1 MASIEDLKSEISLKG
16 GPALPTLYS
25 VYLPSFNSANAESVN
40 VLCSAVNLPGRQIMT
55 QERRIGTIMEKVAY
69 DQAYDDV
76 NISFYLLN
84 NYGMR
89 RYFEEWQ
96 NLAIN
101 QKTYE
106 VGYKTEYAKDVKIS
120 QLNRDGAVVYQL
132 TLQDAFPTTLD
143 QIELRNDLVDQ
154 LIQLNVQLSY
164 KNWTSDTTL
173 SEPIS
178 GASQRSGLGP
188 TFSGLGNTITNTIAG
203 GVNQAVADIAQ
214 DTTNRINSFIN
225 NIF

>member
-1 MASIEDLKSEISLKG
+1 MASIEELKG
-16 GPALPTLYS
+16 EIGLKKGMALPTLYS
-25 VYLPSFNSANAESVN
+25 VVLPSFSSASTESIN
-40 VLCSAVNLPGRQIMT
+40 ILCSGVNLPGRQIMT

-76 NISFYLLN
+76 NMSFYLLN

-101 QKTYE
+101 QNTYE
-106 VGYKTEYAKDVKIS
+106 VGYKSDYAKDVKIT
-120 QLNRDGAVVYQL
+120 QLDRDGNSVYTL

-143 QIELRNDLVDQ
+143 QIELKNELVDQ
-154 LIQLNVQLSY
+154 IIQLNVQLSY
-164 KNWTSDTTL
+164 KNWKSDQSL
-173 SEPIS
+173 SGPLVGSAI
-178 GASQRSGLGP
+178 RSGLG
-188 TFSGLGNTITNTIAG
+188 TSFSGLGKTTISTIAQ
-203 GVNQAVADIAQ
+203 NTQNA
-214 DTTNRINSFIN
+214 INSFTA

>member
-40 VLCSAVNLPGRQIMT
+40 VLCSGVNLPGRQIMT

-120 QLNRDGAVVYQL
+120 QLNRDGTIVYQL

-143 QIELRNDLVDQ
+143 QIELKNDLVDQ

-164 KNWTSDTTL
+164 KNWTSDTSL
-173 SEPIS
+173 SGPIS

-188 TFSGLGNTITNTIAG
+188 SFSGFGNTITNTIAG

>member
-1 MASIEDLKSEISLKG
+1 
-16 GPALPTLYS
+16 
-25 VYLPSFNSANAESVN
+25 
-40 VLCSAVNLPGRQIMT
+40 MT

-101 QKTYE
+101 QTTYE
-106 VGYKTEYAKDVKIS
+106 VGYKTEYARDVKIS
-120 QLNRDGAVVYQL
+120 QLDRDGNVVYQL

-143 QIELRNDLVDQ
+143 QVELKNDLVDQ

-164 KNWTSDTTL
+164 KNWTSDTSL
-173 SEPIS
+173 SGPIS
-178 GASQRSGLGP
+178 GASQRSNLSP
-188 TFSGLGNTITNTIAG
+188 TFSGLGNTVTSTISG